1 MNKKITTLLITAAM
15 LATSSAVFAA
25 TPAPAETTAPT
36 ATAEAS
42 ATPAATADP
51 EASATPAATADPNAS
66 AEPSIEIDGTVIAE
80 ENEYDAKIVSVDE
93 ESLTVNIEDAEYY
106 FMYNDD
112 TAVYTIT
119 GEKKAI
125 DDLKEDTEIKLFST
139 SLLLTKDIKFAD
151 AIVITDPADAASSV
165 DVDTYLTGG
174 IFGDYTNAKED
185 LALNISDDTEIVDMD
200 GNKVDKDDLNGKKLM
215 VFYSIV
221 TMSLPAQTN
230 PTKIVVL
237 PSEEVA
243 PTSTPA
249 ATTAPTATPVATTD
263 PASITAV
270 TAGSYSGTTTYDA
283 DTQTYELPV
292 RAVSEALGFVVTW
305 DGDSVTVGVDNVK
318 FQIGS
323 VTCTE
328 GDESYT
334 KKKAAVLK
342 NDTTYV
348 SSDFFSDV
356 LKLNVSIENNAL
368 VISK

>member
-15 LATSSAVFAA
+15 LASSSAVFAA
-25 TPAPAETTAPT
+25 TPAPTETAAPT

-51 EASATPAATADPNAS
+51 DASATPAVTADPDATADP
-66 AEPSIEIDGTVIAE
+66 SIDIDDTVIAE

-93 ESLTVNIEDAEYY
+93 ESLTVNIDDTEYS
-106 FMYNDD
+106 FMYSDD
-112 TAVYTIT
+112 TAIYTIT
-119 GEKKAI
+119 GEEKTV
-125 DDLKEDTEIKLFST
+125 DDLTEDTEIKVFST
-139 SLLLTKDIKFAD
+139 SLLLTKDVKFAD
-151 AIVITDPADAASSV
+151 AIVITDPANTAASV

-200 GNKVDKDDLNGKKLM
+200 GNEVDKDDLNGKKLM
-215 VFYSIV
+215 VFYSVV

-243 PTSTPA
+243 PTATPT
-249 ATTAPTATPVATTD
+249 ATAAPTATPVATTN

-334 KKKAAVLK
+334 MKKAAVLRD
-342 NDTTYV
+342 DTAYV

>member
-1 MNKKITTLLITAAM
+1 M
-15 LATSSAVFAA
+15 LASSSAVFAA
-25 TPAPAETTAPT
+25 TPAPTETAAPT

-42 ATPAATADP
+42 ATPAV
-51 EASATPAATADPNAS
+51 TADPNAT
-66 AEPSIEIDGTVIAE
+66 ADPSIDIDDTVIAE

-93 ESLTVNIEDAEYY
+93 ESLTVNIDDTEYS
-106 FMYNDD
+106 FMYSDD
-112 TAVYTIT
+112 TAIYTIT
-119 GEKKAI
+119 GEEKTV
-125 DDLKEDTEIKLFST
+125 DDLTEDTEIKVFST
-139 SLLLTKDIKFAD
+139 SLLLTKDVKFAD
-151 AIVITDPADAASSV
+151 AIVITDPANTAASV

-200 GNKVDKDDLNGKKLM
+200 GNEVDKDDLNGKKLM
-215 VFYSIV
+215 VFYSVV

-243 PTSTPA
+243 PTATPT
-249 ATTAPTATPVATTD
+249 ATAAPTATPVATTN

-328 GDESYT
+328 GDGDSVTVGVDNVKFQIGSVTCTEGDESYT
-334 KKKAAVLK
+334 MKKAAVLRD
-342 NDTTYV
+342 DTTYV